1 MTLNQSEINTE
12 AKRLIDEALADYSHV
27 NFVEAGDITNLL
39 LDLRLLFI
47 EEVANNENTD
57 TTEL

>member
-1 MTLNQSEINTE
+1 MGLNQNEINTE
-12 AKRLIDEALADYSHV
+12 AKRLIDEALADYANV
-27 NFVEAGDITNLL
+27 NFVESGDITNLL